1 MSFTLTKS
9 HVTQFIKK
17 NPDIWYPLLA
27 ELLPKYEINTAIRV
41 AGFLAQCSHESLN
54 FTVLKENLN
63 YSAEG
68 LNATFSK
75 YFIRAGRDAGT
86 YARNPEKIAN
96 VVYANR
102 MGNGDVSSG
111 DGWRFR
117 GRGVIQLTGRD
128 NYTAFGKSVGLTTL
142 ETIDYLETRRGAL
155 ESACWYWKINNLNK
169 WVDIN
174 DFDGLSDSI
183 NLGRKTSAIGDA
195 NGFADRKARFIEYC
209 KVLGA

>member
-1 MSFTLTKS
+1 MSFVINKKQTSLL
-9 HVTQFIKK
+9 IKTAA
-17 NPDIWYPLLA
+17 DIWHPLFV
-27 ELLPKYEINTAIRV
+27 ELLPKYEINSTQRV
-41 AGFLAQCSHESLN
+41 AAFVAQCSHESAN

-68 LNATFSK
+68 LNKVFAK
-75 YFIRAGRDAGT
+75 YFVRAGRDAGT

>member
-1 MSFTLTKS
+1 LSFIINKKQTSLL
-9 HVTQFIKK
+9 IKT
-17 NPDIWYPLLA
+17 NADSWHPLFV
-27 ELLPKYEINTAIRV
+27 ELLPKYEINNIQRISAFI
-41 AGFLAQCSHESLN
+41 AQCSHESAN

-68 LNATFSK
+68 LNKVFSK

-102 MGNGDVSSG
+102 MGNDDIASG

-117 GRGVIQLTGRD
+117 GRGVIQLTGKD
-128 NYTAFGKSVGLTTL
+128 NYKAFGKSTKLTTL

-155 ESACWYWKINNLNK
+155 ESACWYWKTNNLNK

-195 NGFADRKARFIEYC
+195 NGFADRKALFIQAC
-209 KVLGA
+209 KILGA

>member
-1 MSFTLTKS
+1 MSFVINKKQTSLL
-9 HVTQFIKK
+9 IKA
-17 NPDIWYPLLA
+17 NADSWHPLFV
-27 ELLPKYEINTAIRV
+27 ELLPKYEINSINRV
-41 AGFLAQCSHESLN
+41 AAFIAQCSHESAN
-54 FTVLKENLN
+54 FTVLRENLN

-68 LNATFSK
+68 LNKVFAK

-102 MGNGDVSSG
+102 MGNGDTASG

-128 NYTAFGKSVGLTTL
+128 NYTAFGKSIRLTAL

-195 NGFADRKARFIEYC
+195 NGFTDRKAKFIESC
-209 KVLGA
+209 KILGA

>member
-1 MSFTLTKS
+1 MSFVINKKQTSLL
-9 HVTQFIKK
+9 IKTAA
-17 NPDIWYPLLA
+17 DIWHPLFV
-27 ELLPKYEINTAIRV
+27 EILPKYEINSIQRV
-41 AGFLAQCSHESLN
+41 AAFIAQCSHESAN
-54 FTVLKENLN
+54 FTVLRENLN

-68 LNATFSK
+68 LNKVFAK
-75 YFIRAGRDAGT
+75 YFVRASRDAGT

-128 NYTAFGKSVGLTTL
+128 NYTAFGKSVRLTTL

-195 NGFADRKARFIEYC
+195 NGFADRKALFIESC

>member
-1 MSFTLTKS
+1 LSFVINKKQTSLL
-9 HVTQFIKK
+9 IKTAA
-17 NPDIWYPLLA
+17 DIWHPLFV
-27 ELLPKYEINTAIRV
+27 ELLPKYEINSTQRV
-41 AGFLAQCSHESLN
+41 AAFVAQCSHESAN

-68 LNATFSK
+68 LNKVFAK
-75 YFIRAGRDAGT
+75 YFVRAGRDAGT

>member
-1 MSFTLTKS
+1 LSFVINKKQTSLL
-9 HVTQFIKK
+9 IKTAA
-17 NPDIWYPLLA
+17 DIWHPLFV
-27 ELLPKYEINTAIRV
+27 ELLPKYDINSTQRV
-41 AGFLAQCSHESLN
+41 AAFVAQCSHESAN
-54 FTVLKENLN
+54 FTVLRENLN
-63 YSAEG
+63 YSADG
-68 LNATFSK
+68 LNKVFAK
-75 YFIRAGRDAGT
+75 YFVRAGRDAGT

-128 NYTAFGKSVGLTTL
+128 NYTAFGKSVRLTTL